1 MIIYDI
7 KGKYDFN
14 SLLNPKFFLR
24 HRLIRRSLKIN
35 GLHLFLHVKYT
46 GLLSSVVLHL
56 KSPSKISLGNI
67 ATQVFR
73 FCLIICLN
81 RSLLFRIISFF
92 LIIN

>member
-1 MIIYDI
+1 MIRYDNI
-7 KGKYDFN
+7 GKYDSN

-24 HRLIRRSLKIN
+24 HRLIGRSLKIN

-46 GLLSSVVLHL
+46 GLLSSVVQHL
-56 KSPSKISLGNI
+56 KSPSEISLGYI

-81 RSLLFRIISFF
+81 WSLL
-92 LIIN
+92 L